1 MPEKYKAEDLLAEMK
16 QQVQKGER
24 VFLPRAKE
32 ARNILPEGIEAMG
45 AHCVVAEAY
54 MTTPDLEYKDQ
65 LLSLL
70 THHEVDIITFTS
82 SSTVHNLMKLLD
94 GKNELLE
101 GVALAC
107 IGPITADT
115 CRSYGLVPHIVSD
128 VYTIDGLVEAIE
140 KNPEKY

>member
-1 MPEKYKAEDLLAEMK
+1 MPMDATALGGLCKSL
-16 QQVQKGER
+16 QT
-24 VFLPRAKE
+24 P
-32 ARNILPEGIEAMG
+32 ARNEWQRLAMLQRKIEGRL
-45 AHCVVAEAY
+45 
-54 MTTPDLEYKDQ
+54 TSTWTPDNADLEYKDQ

>member
-1 MPEKYKAEDLLAEMK
+1 
-16 QQVQKGER
+16 
-24 VFLPRAKE
+24 
-32 ARNILPEGIEAMG
+32 MG
-45 AHCVVAEAY
+45 AHCDVAEAY
-54 MTTPDLEYKDQ
+54 MTTPDLKYKDQ
-65 LLSLL
+65 LISLL
-70 THHEVDIITFTS
+70 TRHEVDIITFTS

-94 GKNELLE
+94 GKKELLE

-115 CRSYGLVPHIVSD
+115 CRSYGLAPHIVSD

>member
-16 QQVQKGER
+16 KQVQKGER

-65 LLSLL
+65 LFSLL

-115 CRSYGLVPHIVSD
+115 CRSYGLEPHIVSD

>member
-1 MPEKYKAEDLLAEMK
+1 
-16 QQVQKGER
+16 
-24 VFLPRAKE
+24 
-32 ARNILPEGIEAMG
+32 
-45 AHCVVAEAY
+45 
-54 MTTPDLEYKDQ
+54 
-65 LLSLL
+65 
-70 THHEVDIITFTS
+70 
-82 SSTVHNLMKLLD
+82 MKLLD

-101 GVALAC
+101 GVVLAC